1 MEQMTLWDMTRK
13 PFKIDKRIRLIEL
26 FAGYGSQAMAL
37 ERLGADFEHYRAIE
51 FDKYAMASYNAV
63 HGTDFEPTDIK
74 DIKGIDLGI
83 VDKER
88 FTYLLTYLFI
98 SMYRFKPCR
107 KAGRNGQRKWY
118 KVRPFVGSRAAIK

>member
-63 HGTDFEPTDIK
+63 HGTNFLP
-74 DIKGIDLGI
+74 IDVMDMRG
-83 VDKER
+83 
-88 FTYLLTYLFI
+88 
-98 SMYRFKPCR
+98 
-107 KAGRNGQRKWY
+107 G
-118 KVRPFVGSRAAIK
+118 